1 MKNVPKTNRT
11 EKDFLLRAALA
22 AALNLIIEIMNRAS
36 LLEAMIFVLNKPLL
50 YLSGALVILVTLCLS
65 LFTRRRGFWTGVAA
79 GIWLMLGLTNCVI
92 LALRST
98 PFSAVDISLAL
109 SCFPV
114 ITMYLKIWQIVLIA
128 AAICGLIAFAV
139 VKFCRT
145 APVKPDLAGA
155 ALSMG
160 VTAAAAAVFLA
171 VCFLTGS
178 LSMDFPNLPDAYED
192 YGFTYCFSV
201 SVFDKG
207 IDRPRNYGEEEI
219 GDISKEVAASETE
232 ASTESHMQIGRQP
245 NIIIL
250 QLESFIDPKRLNDL
264 SYSEDPVPVFE
275 ALKDE
280 YMSGYLTVPSIGA
293 GTANTEFEVLT
304 GMSLNYFGAGEYPY
318 KTVLLDKTCE
328 SIPYNLGSLGYV
340 STAIHNNNASFYG
353 RDEVFANL
361 GFDRFESLE
370 FMNGVSYNPIGW
382 AKDDVLTDVIMDAMT
397 STEETDFMFTIS
409 VQPHGKYPESSA
421 SSGQT
426 IEVLGPDDG
435 AETAQYAYY
444 VNQIREVDEFLGQ
457 LISRLGDYPEP
468 VMLVLYGDH
477 LPSFEYES
485 DVLNDGTDLFQTE
498 YVIWSNFALPCK
510 HRDLYT
516 WQLGAEV
523 LELADIHEGV
533 ITRLHQGRENNPEYE
548 AYLEMLEYDM
558 LYGKQIIWNGVSPYE
573 PKRIALGIHPVTVD
587 EYEYTGAGLI
597 VRGSGFTPFTAVI
610 VDGKTQDTE
619 LLDAHTLLVRGLM
632 PEEEDELPDITAA
645 VVDKHGKV
653 LRQAE

>member
-1 MKNVPKTNRT
+1 MKKVLKTNGT
-11 EKDFLLRAALA
+11 EKDFLIRAVMA
-22 AALNLIIEIMNRAS
+22 AVINLVIEVMNRGS
-36 LLEAMIFVLNKPLL
+36 LLDAMIFVLNKPLL
-50 YLSGALVILVTLCLS
+50 FLSGALIILLTLCLS
-65 LFTRRRGFWTGVAA
+65 LFTRKRRFWTGVIAA
-79 GIWLMLGLTNCVI
+79 IWLLLGLTNCVI

-128 AAICGLIAFAV
+128 AAFCGLIAFAV
-139 VKFCRT
+139 VRFCRT
-145 APVKPDLAGA
+145 APVKTDLTGA
-155 ALSMG
+155 ALNTG
-160 VTAAAAAVFLA
+160 ITAAAAAAVLA

-178 LSMDFPNLPDAYED
+178 LSADFPNLPDAYDD

-219 GDISKEVAASETE
+219 SDIGKEVAEAETGDN
-232 ASTESHMQIGRQP
+232 AVSRDRKP

-250 QLESFIDPKRLNDL
+250 QLESFIDPKRLTGL
-264 SYSEDPVPVFE
+264 SCSEDPVPVFG
-275 ALKDE
+275 ALKE
-280 YMSGYLTVPSIGA
+280 ACGSGYLTVPSIGA

-304 GMSLNYFGAGEYPY
+304 GMSLDYFGAGEYPY

-328 SIPYNLGSLGYV
+328 SLPYNLGSLGYV

-382 AKDDVLTDVIMDAMT
+382 AKDGVLTDVIMDALT
-397 STEETDFMFTIS
+397 STEKTDFVFAIS
-409 VQPHGKYPESSA
+409 VQPHGKYPESGA

-426 IEVLGPDDG
+426 IAVYGSDDEM
-435 AETAQYAYY
+435 ETAQYAYY
-444 VNQIREVDEFLGQ
+444 VNQVHEVDAFLGE
-457 LISRLGDYPEP
+457 LTARLEGYPEP

-477 LPSFEYES
+477 LPSFEYET
-485 DVLNDGTDLFQTE
+485 DELNDGTDLFKTE
-498 YVIWSNFALPCK
+498 YVIWSNYSLPCGD
-510 HRDLYT
+510 RDLYT

-523 LELADIHEGV
+523 LELAGIHEGV
-533 ITRLHQGRENNPEYE
+533 ITRLHQGRENDPEYE

-558 LYGKQIIWNGVSPYE
+558 LYGRQIIWNGVCPYE
-573 PKRIALGIHPVTVD
+573 PKQISLGIHPVTVD
-587 EYEYTGAGLI
+587 GYEYTGAGLI

-610 VDGKTQDTE
+610 ADGKTQDTE
-619 LLDAHTLLVRGLM
+619 LLDAHTLLVRGLT
-632 PEEEDELPDITAA
+632 PGEDGETAEVTAA

-653 LRQAE
+653 LRRAE